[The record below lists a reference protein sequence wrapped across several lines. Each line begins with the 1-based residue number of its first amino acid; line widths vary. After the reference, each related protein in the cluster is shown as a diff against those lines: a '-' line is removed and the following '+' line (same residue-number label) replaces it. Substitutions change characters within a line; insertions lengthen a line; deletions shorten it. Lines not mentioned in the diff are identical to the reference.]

1 MGTRVEQTLRGGPM
15 GSTCSMLYLFLPV
28 TLAAL
33 ACSGSGGRATGDAAS
48 SSGGTRHTGGTTGST
63 GGSSA
68 SGGQN
73 GTDTGTGTGAA
84 CPRFGSTAPGGGG
97 TSYHVGPEQAYATI
111 GAVPWYSLKAGDTVY
126 IHYQSTPYHEKFLVS
141 GQGTAEQWIRVFG
154 VPGPSCELP
163 VISGDG
169 ATTSSNMHNYWQ
181 DATGGSA
188 IQDSGIIEIAVNR
201 GTVLPAYIQI
211 AGLEVRDSG
220 IAYKFTAENGTSANY
235 GSFSACIYAHS
246 ANHILVSGNT
256 LHNCGLGFYNWIGDG
271 SAPTSYWAGLEVDTV
286 LQGNYFYDNG
296 AVGSYTCH
304 QSYTESQ
311 GVTIE
316 YNHYGAMKTGALG
329 SQIKDRSAGTIIRY
343 NYIEQSPQGWD
354 LDLVNPQ
361 NSWAVLGS
369 LPAYGHDFVYGNIIV
384 DKSLGQDLIHWNEDD
399 QSGHGRANQAS
410 GTLAFYDNTVVLVA
424 NQSDIYGSLDLFN
437 ETWGGFD
444 CPSGALPGV
453 IDQRNNI
460 YASLPRT
467 AGSAVVPLQFG
478 YCGLENLQ
486 FRCQLGLARLVALET
501 RHRHRHWH
509 GEHRLT
515 FGKRSRI
522 RQCRRERFPSYCRS
536 LCLRY
541 RRRTCPRGHQQ
552 PGGFGFDAG
561 SSVRHRSA
569 SSDAIDRVEPDPT
582 WVPSEDR
589 ISGHSAEAPSTARQY
604 LEMVKRLEEAGLGM
618 PERLVTPIAQELRNW
633 TASFGSDLCHRE
645 RSGWRRNDRGR

>member
-1 MGTRVEQTLRGGPM
+1 
-15 GSTCSMLYLFLPV
+15 
-28 TLAAL
+28 
-33 ACSGSGGRATGDAAS
+33 
-48 SSGGTRHTGGTTGST
+48 
-63 GGSSA
+63 
-68 SGGQN
+68 
-73 GTDTGTGTGAA
+73 
-84 CPRFGSTAPGGGG
+84 
-97 TSYHVGPEQAYATI
+97 
-111 GAVPWYSLKAGDTVY
+111 
-126 IHYQSTPYHEKFLVS
+126 
-141 GQGTAEQWIRVFG
+141 
-154 VPGPSCELP
+154 
-163 VISGDG
+163 
-169 ATTSSNMHNYWQ
+169 MHNYWQ

-220 IAYKFTAENGTSANY
+220 TAYKFTAENGTSANY
-235 GSFSACIYAHS
+235 GAFSACIFAHS
-246 ANHILVSGNT
+246 ANHILVSGNA

-361 NSWAVLGS
+361 NSWAVLGFLS
-369 LPAYGHDFVYGNIIV
+369 AYGHDFVYGNIIV

-460 YASLPRT
+460 FASLPRT

-478 YCGLENLQ
+478 YCGLENLS
-486 FRCQLGLARLVALET
+486 FGANWVSPGWSLWKHGAASATGAAGIVSPSANDPGFVNAAGNDFHLTAAASASGIGGALAPAVTSNPEGLDLTPVLQYVTDQQVQT
-501 RHRHRHWH
+501 RSTDR
-509 GEHRLT
+509 
-515 FGKRSRI
+515 
-522 RQCRRERFPSYCRS
+522 
-536 LCLRY
+536 
-541 RRRTCPRGHQQ
+541 
-552 PGGFGFDAG
+552 AG
-561 SSVRHRSA
+561 SDVGA
-569 SSDAIDRVEPDPT
+569 
-582 WVPSEDR
+582 
-589 ISGHSAEAPSTARQY
+589 
-604 LEMVKRLEEAGLGM
+604 
-618 PERLVTPIAQELRNW
+618 
-633 TASFGSDLCHRE
+633 FGR
-645 RSGWRRNDRGR
+645 